1 MNTNAAPTMI
11 GTVTVFHDILVMTK
25 LWREMPMDNTEFTT
39 TWEGQSDNESKQIAN
54 MDEYDFM
61 ILLMESRII
70 QAS

>member
-1 MNTNAAPTMI
+1 
-11 GTVTVFHDILVMTK
+11 
-25 LWREMPMDNTEFTT
+25 MDNTEFTT